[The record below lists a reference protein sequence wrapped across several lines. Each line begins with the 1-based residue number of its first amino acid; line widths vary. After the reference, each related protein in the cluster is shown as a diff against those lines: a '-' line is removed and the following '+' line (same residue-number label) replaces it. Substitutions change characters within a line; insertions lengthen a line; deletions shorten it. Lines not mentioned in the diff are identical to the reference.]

1 MHPDRYPSKYHPEG
15 HRPKSRRELHEQL
28 MEGKFIPQ
36 VQPLFATLTYIPV
49 QTSKPTLHVTLT
61 SPAVLLARGL
71 REDHVPDIVKRTP
84 RSVGRS
90 AAIVLALVLEEVS
103 TDPLITTSG
112 LVLTA
117 VAGAGLRP
125 DSLILI
131 GATRRQLGAEAGL
144 RPDSLTLIGAT
155 RRQSGAELEP
165 VDLTTFARQRCQPR
179 AEPAAELR
187 AEPGAEPGAEP
198 RPE

>member
-1 MHPDRYPSKYHPEG
+1 MPLVRGP
-15 HRPKSRRELHEQL
+15 REE
-28 MEGKFIPQ
+28 
-36 VQPLFATLTYIPV
+36 
-49 QTSKPTLHVTLT
+49 
-61 SPAVLLARGL
+61 
-71 REDHVPDIVKRTP
+71 HVPVIVKRTP

-90 AAIVLALVLEEVS
+90 AAIVLALVLGEAS

-117 VAGAGLRP
+117 VVGPGLRP
-125 DSLILI
+125 DILTLT
-131 GATRRQLGAEAGL
+131 GATRRQPGAEAGL

-155 RRQSGAELEP
+155 RRQPGAELEP
-165 VDLTTFARQRCQPR
+165 VDLTTFAGQRCQPR
-179 AEPAAELR
+179 AEPVAEPR